1 MRLSR
6 PERRHIKEE
15 LGIKNLM
22 QRTLVR
28 KTVSE
33 ILSLQDRRGDVC
45 WSCRSIGQK
54 MGIQVPELPWNKRM

>member
-6 PERRHIKEE
+6 PERIHIREE

-33 ILSLQDRRGDVC
+33 ILSYQDVRGIVC
-45 WSCRSIGQK
+45 WDCRSIGKK
-54 MGIQVPELPWNKRM
+54 MGIQVPELPWNKQR